1 MVTIE
6 FPESL
11 SDLTGIRQVQIETGS
26 RVAENEELLHWNP
39 ESGRTAAHSA
49 ENSTAEKQA
58 DEIEAGSLT
67 VESVFRSLKEKYPSL
82 YHKVFMETGGI
93 RPHLLIFVNDVNIRD
108 RQGIKTPLV
117 GCEKIY
123 ILPAVSGG

>member
-26 RVAENEELLHWNP
+26 RAAENEELLDWNP
-39 ESGRTAAHSA
+39 ESGRTA
-49 ENSTAEKQA
+49 
-58 DEIEAGSLT
+58 T